1 MSGDMATDAAQ
12 QALEGGLPLVVL
24 RRPGPRVLAAR
35 LVIRGGSSADPR
47 QQRGAHQLLAGLMTR
62 GCGDLDAEALA
73 DRVEG
78 AGAALR
84 AEASEDALTL
94 ALHCG
99 AEDAEHLLPLQIGR
113 AHV

>member
-1 MSGDMATDAAQ
+1 MSPSLAMDLEQT
-12 QALEGGLPLVVL
+12 ALAGGLPLVVL

-35 LVIRGGSSADPR
+35 LLIRGGSSTDP
-47 QQRGAHQLLAGLMTR
+47 QHQRGAHQLLAGLMTR
-62 GCGDLDAEALA
+62 GCGELSAEALA

-84 AEASEDALTL
+84 AEATEDALTL

-99 AEDAEHLLPLQIGR
+99 AEDGEDLLPLLL
-113 AHV
+113 AMVC